1 MKFFVFSLLISLTF
15 TQYSIYIKN
24 IYTPKEISCNDKDFP
39 LYFDLISGQK
49 LPKNLK
55 AKDVF
60 DINIQSEDFTEQN
73 FFLKFKC
80 DLFGPSKFKGIYLK
94 CNLKEKIP
102 ENINGPFYITKND
115 LERGFEVE
123 YKEEL
128 YNFTLGIMNQ
138 PYYLLEI
145 KPCNKNLKKVF
156 IKSNLIYPNPYDI
169 IPITMALDDKYVYP
183 TVIAMTSIIET
194 ANPTTKYDF
203 YLMHPGRFKTESIQ
217 NLHSLEKKYPYKCS
231 VITIDMQRKFIGV
244 KKNRR
249 IRAPAYYRLS
259 LSNLLPYINKI
270 IWLDGDTLT
279 FKDLKEMYDINM
291 KNFYYKGFLDDPRQL
306 DHITKANDHNIC
318 SGVLLINLKKL
329 REDDMETKYNAFIKK
344 YNKKLKKHDQTV
356 INAVGFD
363 KIGVLPPRFGVF
375 NYRSKRIL
383 RRKPIG
389 RRSKEKYTWD
399 ELSKAYDDPTVL
411 HCIKKV
417 WTRHRNYG
425 GKIWWQYARD
435 SNFFEPICLRWYKS
449 CIGIFGNDIPNDI
462 MKKIEDKKL
471 EATMKNTNLNGTK
484 SDKPRKRRKKVV
496 RRRKSESIP
505 MGDGILNKQKK

>member
-1 MKFFVFSLLISLTF
+1 M
-15 TQYSIYIKN
+15 
-24 IYTPKEISCNDKDFP
+24 
-39 LYFDLISGQK
+39 
-49 LPKNLK
+49 
-55 AKDVF
+55 
-60 DINIQSEDFTEQN
+60 
-73 FFLKFKC
+73 
-80 DLFGPSKFKGIYLK
+80 
-94 CNLKEKIP
+94 
-102 ENINGPFYITKND
+102 
-115 LERGFEVE
+115 
-123 YKEEL
+123 
-128 YNFTLGIMNQ
+128 YN
-138 PYYLLEI
+138 
-145 KPCNKNLKKVF
+145 
-156 IKSNLIYPNPYDI
+156 
-169 IPITMALDDKYVYP
+169 
-183 TVIAMTSIIET
+183 
-194 ANPTTKYDF
+194 
-203 YLMHPGRFKTESIQ
+203 
-217 NLHSLEKKYPYKCS
+217 
-231 VITIDMQRKFIGV
+231 IDM
-244 KKNRR
+244 
-249 IRAPAYYRLS
+249 
-259 LSNLLPYINKI
+259 
-270 IWLDGDTLT
+270 
-279 FKDLKEMYDINM
+279 E
-291 KNFYYKGFLDDPRQL
+291 NFYYKGFLDDPRQL

-505 MGDGILNKQKK
+505 MGGGILNSP